1 MDIMTT
7 RARRRARRCRPAVC
21 VNVWAMPTKPKFVL
35 KKQNLGN
42 LNRADLETVGGGI
55 LPRML
60 DCSNDNPRNP
70 LTPGNPDPF
79 QG

>member
-1 MDIMTT
+1 
-7 RARRRARRCRPAVC
+7 
-21 VNVWAMPTKPKFVL
+21 MPTKPKFVL

-42 LNRADLETVGGGI
+42 LNRADLESVGGGI

-60 DCSNDNPRNP
+60 DCSNDPPRNP

-79 QG
+79 NG